1 MLEPE
6 IRILKGRRRKGEIIS
21 MQAFRPND
29 QFINSI
35 KNIIE
40 LVHLCKLCASF
51 KKVIARNSPS
61 NVNNCQTVPRQYNRT
76 ADTVKEMAT
85 EFWISHEV
93 TLSRYQARSV
103 SSLR

>member
-51 KKVIARNSPS
+51 KKSLLE
-61 NVNNCQTVPRQYNRT
+61 TVHRMLT
-76 ADTVKEMAT
+76 TVKLYRDNT
-85 EFWISHEV
+85 TGQRI
-93 TLSRYQARSV
+93 LSKKWRLNFGYHTK
-103 SSLR
+103 